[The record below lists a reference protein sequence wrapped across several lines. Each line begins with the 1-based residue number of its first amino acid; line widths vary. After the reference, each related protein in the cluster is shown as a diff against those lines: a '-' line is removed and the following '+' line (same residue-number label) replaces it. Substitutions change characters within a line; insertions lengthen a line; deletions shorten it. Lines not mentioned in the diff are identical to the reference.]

1 MQPPPGRLVIFNS
14 HAGGPARYVDGT
26 RRLPISPLIDTYLVP
41 EAPRGT
47 RSRPIPP
54 LATKGGPAGARAG
67 LGSRRRELR
76 AHHRS
81 GDGHDGRD
89 GDDCRRREGHAGK
102 HERLL
107 QGHQQRDRGV
117 AERKLQR
124 RPFKVFQA
132 CEMAEGEPRHHRD
145 GGQRTDEADT
155 EASVSDGQRRAEGAR
170 EETLVED
177 FLQGEEGGGREHHPE
192 TNPRRGALRCAAGPR
207 ERNRARSEQSK
218 QDGATLGGGEHL
230 PE

>member
-1 MQPPPGRLVIFNS
+1 MDERFGR
-14 HAGGPARYVDGT
+14 GG
-26 RRLPISPLIDTYLVP
+26 IDHFGLRSW
-41 EAPRGT
+41 RGT
-47 RSRPIPP
+47 HARGPEGRQQLPYHLVCCVGLRHEQKRSDDGES
-54 LATKGGPAGARAG
+54 AGDGGGRQHVP
-67 LGSRRRELR
+67 REEKVPD
-76 AHHRS
+76 HRS